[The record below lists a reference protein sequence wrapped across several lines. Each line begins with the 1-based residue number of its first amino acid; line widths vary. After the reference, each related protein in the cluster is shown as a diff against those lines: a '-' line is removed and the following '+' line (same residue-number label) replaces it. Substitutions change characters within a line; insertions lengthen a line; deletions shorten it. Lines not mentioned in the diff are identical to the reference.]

1 MTQRTLITLLAGLLL
16 GCSSS
21 ENSNTQ
27 TLIAQKD
34 VAGLRAKQA
43 ELVKQNNAVKM
54 ELNTVMEAIDAL
66 DENKKRSLVTVLSL
80 KKKFFQHTVVLQG
93 TVKTDQNLMLS
104 AEFLGKVKA
113 IYVKEGQEVKKG
125 ALLLSID
132 DGGLSQN
139 VALLKTQR
147 DLAETIYLRQKRLW
161 DQKIGSEI
169 EYLQAKTAFESQEN
183 SYKQLKKQLDKASL
197 YAPFSGRIDDIVAE
211 VGQLVTPSINPLLRL
226 VNLQSMYIEV
236 DVPERYFTTIEKGT
250 TATIEIPSF
259 KHSYESRVTHKG
271 THISPGNR
279 TFKVTLAADSDV
291 SLAPNTIATVKLVD
305 YQKSDALV
313 IPLEVVSENFEGT
326 QYVYVATESN
336 KAEKRFIE
344 TGLVEGDV
352 VEVISGLK
360 PDDRVIDE
368 GARLVKENENIRIT
382 NAL

>member
-21 ENSNTQ
+21 ETPNTQ
-27 TLIAQKD
+27 SLINQKD

-43 ELVKQNNAVKM
+43 ELVKQNNAIKM
-54 ELNTVMEAIDAL
+54 ELNTVIEAIDAL

-80 KKKFFQHTVVLQG
+80 KKEFFQHTVILQG

-113 IYVKEGQEVKKG
+113 IHVKEGQTVKKG
-125 ALLLSID
+125 DLLLSID

-147 DLAETIYLRQKRLW
+147 DLAKTIYLRQKRLW
-161 DQKIGSEI
+161 DQNIGSEI
-169 EYLQAKTAFESQEN
+169 EYLQAKAAFESQEN
-183 SYKQLKKQLDKASL
+183 SYEQLKKQLDKASL

-211 VGQLVTPSINPLLRL
+211 VGQLVTPGINPLLRL

-236 DVPERYFTTIEKGT
+236 DVPERYFTAIEKGT

-259 KHSYESRVTHKG
+259 KHSYKSRVTHKG

-279 TFKVTLAADSDV
+279 TFKTTLAADSDV
-291 SLAPNTIATVKLVD
+291 TLAPNTITIVKLVD
-305 YQKSDALV
+305 YQKPDALV
-313 IPLEVVSENFEGT
+313 IPLEVVSENFEGI
-326 QYVYVATESN
+326 QYVYVVTESS
-336 KAEKRFIE
+336 KAKKRFIK

-360 PDDRVIDE
+360 PEDRVIDE
-368 GARLVKENENIRIT
+368 GARLVKEDENVRIT

>member
-21 ENSNTQ
+21 ETPNTQ

-43 ELVKQNNAVKM
+43 ELVKQNNAIKM
-54 ELNTVMEAIDAL
+54 ELNTVIEAIDAL

-80 KKKFFQHTVVLQG
+80 KKEFFQHTVILQG

-113 IYVKEGQEVKKG
+113 IHVKEGQTVKKG
-125 ALLLSID
+125 DLLLSID

-147 DLAETIYLRQKRLW
+147 DLAKTIYFRQKRLW
-161 DQKIGSEI
+161 DQNIGSEI
-169 EYLQAKTAFESQEN
+169 EYLQAKAAFESQEN
-183 SYKQLKKQLDKASL
+183 SYEQLKKQLDKASL

-211 VGQLVTPSINPLLRL
+211 VGQLVTPGINPLLRL

-236 DVPERYFTTIEKGT
+236 DVPERYFTAIEKGT

-259 KHSYESRVTHKG
+259 KHSYKSRVTHKG

-279 TFKVTLAADSDV
+279 TFKATLAADSDV
-291 SLAPNTIATVKLVD
+291 TLAPNTITKVKLVD
-305 YQKSDALV
+305 YQKPDALV

-326 QYVYVATESN
+326 QYVYVVSESN

-344 TGLVEGDV
+344 TGLVEGNV
-352 VEVISGLK
+352 VEVISGLE
-360 PDDRVIDE
+360 PGDRVIDE
-368 GARLVKENENIRIT
+368 GARLVKENENVRIT

>member
-21 ENSNTQ
+21 ETPNTQ
-27 TLIAQKD
+27 SLINQKD

-43 ELVKQNNAVKM
+43 ELVKQNNAIKM
-54 ELNTVMEAIDAL
+54 ELNTVIEAIDAL

-80 KKKFFQHTVVLQG
+80 KKEFFQHTVILQG

-113 IYVKEGQEVKKG
+113 IHVKEGQTVKKG
-125 ALLLSID
+125 DLLLSID

-147 DLAETIYLRQKRLW
+147 DLAKTIYLRQKRLW
-161 DQKIGSEI
+161 DQNIGSEI
-169 EYLQAKTAFESQEN
+169 EYLQAKAAFESQEN
-183 SYKQLKKQLDKASL
+183 SYEQLKKQLDKARL

-211 VGQLVTPSINPLLRL
+211 VGQLVTPGINPLLRL

-236 DVPERYFTTIEKGT
+236 DVPERYFTAIEKGT

-259 KHSYESRVTHKG
+259 KHSYKSRVTHKG

-279 TFKVTLAADSDV
+279 TFKTTLAADSYV
-291 SLAPNTIATVKLVD
+291 MLAPNTITIVKLVD
-305 YQKSDALV
+305 YQKPNALV

-326 QYVYVATESN
+326 QYVYVVTESS
-336 KAEKRFIE
+336 KAEKRFIK

-360 PDDRVIDE
+360 PEDRVIDE
-368 GARLVKENENIRIT
+368 GARLVKEDENVRIT

>member
-21 ENSNTQ
+21 ETPNTQ

-43 ELVKQNNAVKM
+43 ELVKQNNAIKM
-54 ELNTVMEAIDAL
+54 ELNTVIEAIDAL
-66 DENKKRSLVTVLSL
+66 DETKKRSLVTVLSL
-80 KKKFFQHTVVLQG
+80 KKEFFQHTVILQG

-113 IYVKEGQEVKKG
+113 IHVKEGQTVKKG
-125 ALLLSID
+125 DLLLSID

-147 DLAETIYLRQKRLW
+147 DLAKTIYFRQKRLW
-161 DQKIGSEI
+161 DQNIGSEI
-169 EYLQAKTAFESQEN
+169 EYLQAKAAFESQEN
-183 SYKQLKKQLDKASL
+183 SYEQLKKQLDKASL

-211 VGQLVTPSINPLLRL
+211 VGQLVTPGINPLLRL

-236 DVPERYFTTIEKGT
+236 DVPERYFTAIEKGT

-259 KHSYESRVTHKG
+259 KHSYKSRVTHKG

-279 TFKVTLAADSDV
+279 TFKATLAADSDV
-291 SLAPNTIATVKLVD
+291 TLAPNTITIVKLVD

-326 QYVYVATESN
+326 QYVYVVTESN

-352 VEVISGLK
+352 IQVISGLK
-360 PDDRVIDE
+360 PEDRVIDE
-368 GARLVKENENIRIT
+368 GARLVKENENVRIT

>member
-21 ENSNTQ
+21 ENPNTQ

-93 TVKTDQNLMLS
+93 IVKTDQNLMLS

-125 ALLLSID
+125 ALLVSID

>member
-1 MTQRTLITLLAGLLL
+1 MTKRTLITLLAGLLL

-21 ENSNTQ
+21 ETPNTQ
-27 TLIAQKD
+27 SLIAQKD

-43 ELVKQNNAVKM
+43 ELVKQNNAIKM
-54 ELNTVMEAIDAL
+54 ELNTVIEAIEAL
-66 DENKKRSLVTVLSL
+66 DENKRRSLVTVLSL
-80 KKKFFQHTVVLQG
+80 KKEFFQHTVILQG

-104 AEFLGKVKA
+104 AEFLGKIKA
-113 IYVKEGQEVKKG
+113 IHVKEGQAVKKG
-125 ALLLSID
+125 DLLLSID

-147 DLAETIYLRQKRLW
+147 DLAKTIYLRQKRLW
-161 DQKIGSEI
+161 DQNIGSEI
-169 EYLQAKTAFESQEN
+169 EYLQAKAAFESQEN
-183 SYKQLKKQLDKASL
+183 SYEQLKKQLDKASL

-211 VGQLVTPSINPLLRL
+211 VGQLVTPGINPLLRL

-236 DVPERYFTTIEKGT
+236 DVPERYFTAIEKGT

-259 KHSYESRVTHKG
+259 KHNYKSHVTHKG

-279 TFKVTLAADSDV
+279 TFKATLAADSDV
-291 SLAPNTIATVKLVD
+291 TLAPNTITIVKLVD
-305 YQKSDALV
+305 YQKPDALV

-326 QYVYVATESN
+326 QYVYVVTESN

-360 PDDRVIDE
+360 LEDRVIDE
-368 GARLVKENENIRIT
+368 GARLVKENENVQIT

>member
-21 ENSNTQ
+21 ETPNTQ
-27 TLIAQKD
+27 SLINQKD

-43 ELVKQNNAVKM
+43 ELVKQNNAIKM
-54 ELNTVMEAIDAL
+54 ELNTVIEAIDAL

-80 KKKFFQHTVVLQG
+80 KKEFFQHTVILQG
-93 TVKTDQNLMLS
+93 TAKTDQNLMLN

-113 IYVKEGQEVKKG
+113 IHVNEGQAVKKG
-125 ALLLSID
+125 DLLLSID

-147 DLAETIYLRQKRLW
+147 DLAKTIYLRQKRLW
-161 DQKIGSEI
+161 DQNIGSEI
-169 EYLQAKTAFESQEN
+169 EYLQAKAAFESQEN
-183 SYKQLKKQLDKASL
+183 SYEQLKKQLDKASL

-211 VGQLVTPSINPLLRL
+211 VGQLVTPGINPLLRL

-236 DVPERYFTTIEKGT
+236 DVPERYFTAIEKGT

-259 KHSYESRVTHKG
+259 KHSYKSRVTHKG

-279 TFKVTLAADSDV
+279 TFKTTLAADSDV
-291 SLAPNTIATVKLVD
+291 TLAPNTITIVKLVD
-305 YQKSDALV
+305 YQKPDALV

-326 QYVYVATESN
+326 QYVYVVTESS
-336 KAEKRFIE
+336 KAEKRFIK

-360 PDDRVIDE
+360 PEDRVIDE
-368 GARLVKENENIRIT
+368 GARLVKEDENVRIT

>member
-21 ENSNTQ
+21 ENSNTK

-43 ELVKQNNAVKM
+43 ELVMQNNAVKM

>member
-21 ENSNTQ
+21 ENPNTQ

-93 TVKTDQNLMLS
+93 IVKTDQNLMLS

-113 IYVKEGQEVKKG
+113 IYVKEGQEDKKG

-271 THISPGNR
+271 THLSPGNR

>member
-21 ENSNTQ
+21 ETPNTQ

-43 ELVKQNNAVKM
+43 ELVKQNNAIKM
-54 ELNTVMEAIDAL
+54 ELNTVIEAIDAL

-80 KKKFFQHTVVLQG
+80 KKEFFQHTVILQG

-113 IYVKEGQEVKKG
+113 IHVKEGQTVKKG
-125 ALLLSID
+125 DLLLSID

-147 DLAETIYLRQKRLW
+147 DLAKTIYFRQKRLW
-161 DQKIGSEI
+161 DQNIGSEI
-169 EYLQAKTAFESQEN
+169 EYLQAKAAFESQEN
-183 SYKQLKKQLDKASL
+183 SYEQLKKQLDKASL

-211 VGQLVTPSINPLLRL
+211 VGQLVTPGINPLLRL

-236 DVPERYFTTIEKGT
+236 DVPERYFTAIEKGT

-259 KHSYESRVTHKG
+259 KHSYKSRVTHKG

-279 TFKVTLAADSDV
+279 TFKATLAADSGV
-291 SLAPNTIATVKLVD
+291 TLAPNTITIVKLVD

-326 QYVYVATESN
+326 QYVYVVTESN

-352 VEVISGLK
+352 IQVISGLK
-360 PDDRVIDE
+360 PEDRVIDE
-368 GARLVKENENIRIT
+368 GARLVKENENVRIT

>member
-21 ENSNTQ
+21 ETPNTQ

-43 ELVKQNNAVKM
+43 ELVKQNNAIKM
-54 ELNTVMEAIDAL
+54 ELNTVIEAIDAL

-80 KKKFFQHTVVLQG
+80 KKEFFQHTVILQG

-113 IYVKEGQEVKKG
+113 IHVKEGQTVKKG
-125 ALLLSID
+125 DLLLSID

-147 DLAETIYLRQKRLW
+147 DLAKTIYFRQKRLW
-161 DQKIGSEI
+161 DQNIGSEI
-169 EYLQAKTAFESQEN
+169 EYLQAKAAFESQEN
-183 SYKQLKKQLDKASL
+183 SYEQLKKQLDKASL

-211 VGQLVTPSINPLLRL
+211 VGQLVTPGINPLLRL
-226 VNLQSMYIEV
+226 VSLQSMYIEV
-236 DVPERYFTTIEKGT
+236 DVPERYFTAIEKGT

-259 KHSYESRVTHKG
+259 KHSYKSRVTHKG

-279 TFKVTLAADSDV
+279 TFKATLAADSDV
-291 SLAPNTIATVKLVD
+291 TLAPNTITIVKLVD

-326 QYVYVATESN
+326 QYVYVVTESN

-352 VEVISGLK
+352 IQVISGLK
-360 PDDRVIDE
+360 PEDRVIDE
-368 GARLVKENENIRIT
+368 GARLVKENENVRIT

>member
-21 ENSNTQ
+21 ETPNTQ
-27 TLIAQKD
+27 SLINQKD

-43 ELVKQNNAVKM
+43 ELVKQNNAIKM
-54 ELNTVMEAIDAL
+54 ELNTVIEAIDAL

-80 KKKFFQHTVVLQG
+80 KKEFFQHTVILQG

-113 IYVKEGQEVKKG
+113 IHVKEGQTVKKG
-125 ALLLSID
+125 DLLLSID

-147 DLAETIYLRQKRLW
+147 DLAKTIYLRQKRLW
-161 DQKIGSEI
+161 DQNIGSEI
-169 EYLQAKTAFESQEN
+169 EYLQAKAAFESQEN
-183 SYKQLKKQLDKASL
+183 SYEQLKKQLDKASL

-211 VGQLVTPSINPLLRL
+211 VGQLVTPGINPLLRL

-236 DVPERYFTTIEKGT
+236 DVPERYFTAIEKGT

-259 KHSYESRVTHKG
+259 KHSYKSRVTHKG

-279 TFKVTLAADSDV
+279 AFKTTLAADSYV
-291 SLAPNTIATVKLVD
+291 TLAPNTITIVKLVD
-305 YQKSDALV
+305 YQKPDALV

-326 QYVYVATESN
+326 QYVYVVTESS
-336 KAEKRFIE
+336 KAEKRFIK

-360 PDDRVIDE
+360 PEDRVIDE
-368 GARLVKENENIRIT
+368 GARLVKEDENVRIT

>member
-21 ENSNTQ
+21 ENPNTQ

-125 ALLLSID
+125 ALLVSID

-271 THISPGNR
+271 IHLSPGNR

-313 IPLEVVSENFEGT
+313 SPLEVVSENFEGT

>member
-1 MTQRTLITLLAGLLL
+1 MTKRTLITLLAGLLL

-21 ENSNTQ
+21 ETPNTQ
-27 TLIAQKD
+27 SLIAQKD

-43 ELVKQNNAVKM
+43 ELVKQNNAIKM
-54 ELNTVMEAIDAL
+54 ELNTVIEAIEAL
-66 DENKKRSLVTVLSL
+66 DENKRRSLVTVLSL
-80 KKKFFQHTVVLQG
+80 KKEFFQHTVILQG

-113 IYVKEGQEVKKG
+113 IHVKEGQAVKKG
-125 ALLLSID
+125 DLLLSID

-147 DLAETIYLRQKRLW
+147 DLAKTIYLRQKRLW
-161 DQKIGSEI
+161 DQNIGSEI
-169 EYLQAKTAFESQEN
+169 EYLQAKAAFESQEN
-183 SYKQLKKQLDKASL
+183 SYEQLKKQLDKASL
-197 YAPFSGRIDDIVAE
+197 SAPFSGRIDDIVAE
-211 VGQLVTPSINPLLRL
+211 VGQLVTPGINPLLRL
-226 VNLQSMYIEV
+226 VNLQSMYVEV
-236 DVPERYFTTIEKGT
+236 DVPERYFTAIEKGT

-259 KHSYESRVTHKG
+259 KHNYKSRVTHKG

-279 TFKVTLAADSDV
+279 TFKATLAADSDV
-291 SLAPNTIATVKLVD
+291 TLAPNTITIVKLVD
-305 YQKSDALV
+305 YQKPDALV

-326 QYVYVATESN
+326 QYVYVVTESN

-360 PDDRVIDE
+360 LEDRVIDE
-368 GARLVKENENIRIT
+368 GARLVKENENVQIT

>member
-1 MTQRTLITLLAGLLL
+1 
-16 GCSSS
+16 
-21 ENSNTQ
+21 
-27 TLIAQKD
+27 
-34 VAGLRAKQA
+34 
-43 ELVKQNNAVKM
+43 
-54 ELNTVMEAIDAL
+54 
-66 DENKKRSLVTVLSL
+66 
-80 KKKFFQHTVVLQG
+80 LQG

-113 IYVKEGQEVKKG
+113 IHVKEGQTVKKG
-125 ALLLSID
+125 DLLLSID

-147 DLAETIYLRQKRLW
+147 DLAKTIYLRQKRLW
-161 DQKIGSEI
+161 DQNIGSEI
-169 EYLQAKTAFESQEN
+169 EYLQAKAAFESQEN
-183 SYKQLKKQLDKASL
+183 SYEQLKKQLDKASL

-211 VGQLVTPSINPLLRL
+211 VGQLVTPGINPLLRL

-236 DVPERYFTTIEKGT
+236 DVPERYFTAIEKGT

-259 KHSYESRVTHKG
+259 KHSYKSRVTHKG

-279 TFKVTLAADSDV
+279 TFKTTLAADSYV
-291 SLAPNTIATVKLVD
+291 TLAPNTITIVKLVD
-305 YQKSDALV
+305 YQKPDALV

-326 QYVYVATESN
+326 QYVYVVTESS
-336 KAEKRFIE
+336 KAEKRFIK

-360 PDDRVIDE
+360 PEDRVIDE
-368 GARLVKENENIRIT
+368 GARLVKEDENVRIT

>member
-21 ENSNTQ
+21 ETPNTQ

-43 ELVKQNNAVKM
+43 ELVKQNNAIKM
-54 ELNTVMEAIDAL
+54 ELNKVIEAIDAL

-80 KKKFFQHTVVLQG
+80 KKEFFQHTVILQG

-113 IYVKEGQEVKKG
+113 IHVKEGQTVKKG
-125 ALLLSID
+125 DLLLSID

-147 DLAETIYLRQKRLW
+147 DLAKTIYFRQKRLW
-161 DQKIGSEI
+161 DQNIGSEI
-169 EYLQAKTAFESQEN
+169 EYLQAKAAFESQEN
-183 SYKQLKKQLDKASL
+183 SYEQLKKQLDKASL

-211 VGQLVTPSINPLLRL
+211 VGQLVTPGINPLLRL

-236 DVPERYFTTIEKGT
+236 DVPERYFTAIEKGT

-259 KHSYESRVTHKG
+259 KHSYKSRVTHKG

-279 TFKVTLAADSDV
+279 TFKATLAADSDV
-291 SLAPNTIATVKLVD
+291 TLAPNTITIVKLVD

-326 QYVYVATESN
+326 QYVYVVTESN

-352 VEVISGLK
+352 IQVISGLK
-360 PDDRVIDE
+360 PEDRVIDE
-368 GARLVKENENIRIT
+368 GARLVKENENVRIT

>member
-21 ENSNTQ
+21 ETPNTQ

-43 ELVKQNNAVKM
+43 ELVKQNNAIKM
-54 ELNTVMEAIDAL
+54 ELNTVIEAIDAL

-80 KKKFFQHTVVLQG
+80 KKEFFQHTVILQG
-93 TVKTDQNLMLS
+93 TVKTDQNLMLN
-104 AEFLGKVKA
+104 AAFLGKVKA
-113 IYVKEGQEVKKG
+113 IHVKEGQTVKKG
-125 ALLLSID
+125 DLLLSID

-147 DLAETIYLRQKRLW
+147 DLAKTIYFRQKRLW
-161 DQKIGSEI
+161 DQNIGSEI
-169 EYLQAKTAFESQEN
+169 EYLQAKAAFESQEN
-183 SYKQLKKQLDKASL
+183 SYEQLKKQLDKASL

-211 VGQLVTPSINPLLRL
+211 VGQLVTPGINPLLRL

-236 DVPERYFTTIEKGT
+236 DVPERYFTAIEKGT

-259 KHSYESRVTHKG
+259 KHSYKSRVTHKG

-279 TFKVTLAADSDV
+279 TFKATLAADSDV
-291 SLAPNTIATVKLVD
+291 TLAPNTITIVKLVD

-326 QYVYVATESN
+326 QYVYVVTESN

-352 VEVISGLK
+352 IQVISGLK
-360 PDDRVIDE
+360 PEDRVIDE
-368 GARLVKENENIRIT
+368 GARLVKENENVRIT

>member
-21 ENSNTQ
+21 ETPNTQ
-27 TLIAQKD
+27 SLINQKD

-43 ELVKQNNAVKM
+43 ELVKQNNAIKM
-54 ELNTVMEAIDAL
+54 ELNTVIEAIDAL

-80 KKKFFQHTVVLQG
+80 KKEFFQHTVILQG

-113 IYVKEGQEVKKG
+113 IHVKEGQTVKKG
-125 ALLLSID
+125 DLLLSID

-147 DLAETIYLRQKRLW
+147 DLAKTIYLRQKRLW
-161 DQKIGSEI
+161 DQNIGSEI
-169 EYLQAKTAFESQEN
+169 EYLQAKAAFESQEN
-183 SYKQLKKQLDKASL
+183 SYEQLKKQLDKASL

-211 VGQLVTPSINPLLRL
+211 VGQLVTPGINPLLRL

-236 DVPERYFTTIEKGT
+236 DVPERYFTAIEKGT

-259 KHSYESRVTHKG
+259 KHSYKSRVTHKG

-279 TFKVTLAADSDV
+279 TFKTTLAADSYV
-291 SLAPNTIATVKLVD
+291 TLAPNTITIVKLVD
-305 YQKSDALV
+305 YQKPDALV

-326 QYVYVATESN
+326 QYVYVVTESS
-336 KAEKRFIE
+336 KAEKRFIK

-360 PDDRVIDE
+360 PEDRVIDE
-368 GARLVKENENIRIT
+368 GARLVKEDENVRIT

>member
-21 ENSNTQ
+21 ENPNTQ

-93 TVKTDQNLMLS
+93 IVKTDQNLMLS

-125 ALLLSID
+125 ALLVSID

-271 THISPGNR
+271 THLSPGNR